1 MTATRSR
8 SLVRPPHAASAEP
21 EAEGDD
27 PGLAFAAAASAAL
40 RQGAP
45 DAIADE
51 TLHEVLTAAVKV
63 FAAKAEQ
70 RNGDVAP
77 FADGAVTATET
88 VVAVCAMIRAA
99 DLSPFDIAMWF
110 NRLPA
115 GGSGGRE
122 KRE

>member
-8 SLVRPPHAASAEP
+8 SLVRPTRAAAP
-21 EAEGDD
+21 EGEAPGDD
-27 PGLAFAAAASAAL
+27 PALAFAAAATAAL
-40 RQGAP
+40 QGGTP
-45 DAIADE
+45 DAIADA
-51 TLHEVLTAAVKV
+51 TLHRTLAAAVRV

-77 FADGAVTATET
+77 FPDGSVTATET

-110 NRLPA
+110 NRLP
-115 GGSGGRE
+115 GGGERTRS
-122 KRE
+122 

>member
-8 SLVRPPHAASAEP
+8 SLARPPRASPAGETAP
-21 EAEGDD
+21 AQD
-27 PGLAFAAAASAAL
+27 PALAFAAAATAAL
-40 RQGAP
+40 QRGEP
-45 DAIADE
+45 DAIPDE
-51 TLHEVLTAAVKV
+51 SLHQALAAAVKV

-110 NRLPA
+110 NRLP
-115 GGSGGRE
+115 GGGARRE
-122 KRE
+122 

>member
-1 MTATRSR
+1 MTATRGR
-8 SLVRPPHAASAEP
+8 SLVRPPRALPAVAP
-21 EAEGDD
+21 EAPGDD
-27 PGLAFAAAASAAL
+27 PGLAFAAAATAAL
-40 RQGAP
+40 QQGAP
-45 DAIADE
+45 DAIADA
-51 TLHEVLTAAVKV
+51 TLHQVLTAAVKV

-70 RNGDVAP
+70 RNGEVVP

-115 GGSGGRE
+115 GGGRE
-122 KRE
+122 RRES